1 MAVTDRMELKT
12 QKKEAALTVNELLY
26 LIFFSVMLFS
36 KGMGWYDGMRP
47 YQLCLLIGMGCLGL
61 KLILTKYTP
70 WQLLVAAVFGV
81 LGVLSW
87 RCSAEKGMLTC
98 VMMLIG
104 MKDVRIKK
112 VFQVGAVVWSSV
124 FLYRILAFLIG
135 WDKGILLVHKKLG
148 AFIFR
153 WSMGYPHP
161 NVFHISYV
169 ILLAFLFYLLQQK
182 GKKLFGWIVAALV
195 GNVLIFI
202 YSVSFTGF
210 LLTGIYLMLVL
221 YFELRSQFTKPEKV
235 LMQCVL
241 PVGLAFSLLAPLL
254 IGVCIAFVL
263 NLMMVGL
270 ERLWDRALAK
280 WRSRWNAKL
289 KRPVCLTLTM
299 VLFLGIIFAIFFI
312 LIPRLEEAGS
322 TLAANIP
329 TYVDQF
335 QAWWK
340 NLSDFA
346 GSHGVTLP
354 ELTLSAEQVR
364 DTITGFLQ
372 ERGDSVVNT
381 TLNITSSIVGAL
393 VNVLLALVFSLYM
406 LAQKETLLAQSK
418 RLLRRALPQK
428 AADKLL
434 AVLHLTNN
442 AFSSFVTGQVT
453 EAVILGTLCCLG
465 MLLLG
470 LPYALP
476 VSVIIAALSLIPIFG
491 AWIGAAT
498 GAFLIVFQSPIKAL
512 TFLIFLLILQQVE
525 GNLIYP
531 RVVGKSVGL
540 PGLWVLAAVTIG
552 GGAFGILGMLL
563 GVPVCSVVYSL
574 VQAYIRTKPE
584 SEENQ

>member
-1 MAVTDRMELKT
+1 MELNKKT
-12 QKKEAALTVNELLY
+12 MQRIMLLITFAVLLFWGLY
-26 LIFFSVMLFS
+26 NISTIGGLFS
-36 KGMGWYDGMRP
+36 N
-47 YQLCLLIGMGCLGL
+47 L
-61 KLILTKYTP
+61 
-70 WQLLVAAVFGV
+70 
-81 LGVLSW
+81 
-87 RCSAEKGMLTC
+87 
-98 VMMLIG
+98 
-104 MKDVRIKK
+104 
-112 VFQVGAVVWSSV
+112 
-124 FLYRILAFLIG
+124 
-135 WDKGILLVHKKLG
+135 
-148 AFIFR
+148 
-153 WSMGYPHP
+153 
-161 NVFHISYV
+161 
-169 ILLAFLFYLLQQK
+169 
-182 GKKLFGWIVAALV
+182 
-195 GNVLIFI
+195 
-202 YSVSFTGF
+202 
-210 LLTGIYLMLVL
+210 
-221 YFELRSQFTKPEKV
+221 
-235 LMQCVL
+235 
-241 PVGLAFSLLAPLL
+241 FSLLAPLL

-280 WRSRWNAKL
+280 WRSHWSAKL

-335 QAWWK
+335 QTWWK

-346 GSHGVTLP
+346 DGHGVTLP

-364 DTITGFLQ
+364 DTIAGFLQ

-406 LAQKETLLAQSK
+406 LAQKETLIAQSK
-418 RLLRRALPQK
+418 RLLRRALPRK

-584 SEENQ
+584 AEENQ

>member
-1 MAVTDRMELKT
+1 MELNKKT
-12 QKKEAALTVNELLY
+12 MQRIMLLITFAVLLFWGLY
-26 LIFFSVMLFS
+26 NISTIGGLFS
-36 KGMGWYDGMRP
+36 N
-47 YQLCLLIGMGCLGL
+47 LL
-61 KLILTKYTP
+61 
-70 WQLLVAAVFGV
+70 
-81 LGVLSW
+81 
-87 RCSAEKGMLTC
+87 
-98 VMMLIG
+98 
-104 MKDVRIKK
+104 
-112 VFQVGAVVWSSV
+112 
-124 FLYRILAFLIG
+124 
-135 WDKGILLVHKKLG
+135 
-148 AFIFR
+148 
-153 WSMGYPHP
+153 
-161 NVFHISYV
+161 
-169 ILLAFLFYLLQQK
+169 
-182 GKKLFGWIVAALV
+182 
-195 GNVLIFI
+195 
-202 YSVSFTGF
+202 
-210 LLTGIYLMLVL
+210 
-221 YFELRSQFTKPEKV
+221 
-235 LMQCVL
+235 
-241 PVGLAFSLLAPLL
+241 SLLAPLL

-263 NLMMVGL
+263 NLMMAGL

-280 WRSRWNAKL
+280 RRSRWNAKL

-329 TYVDQF
+329 TYVDQL

-364 DTITGFLQ
+364 DTIAGFLQ

-393 VNVLLALVFSLYM
+393 VNILLALVFSLYM

-418 RLLRRALPQK
+418 RLLRRALPRK

-465 MLLLG
+465 MLLLR

-584 SEENQ
+584 AEEIQ